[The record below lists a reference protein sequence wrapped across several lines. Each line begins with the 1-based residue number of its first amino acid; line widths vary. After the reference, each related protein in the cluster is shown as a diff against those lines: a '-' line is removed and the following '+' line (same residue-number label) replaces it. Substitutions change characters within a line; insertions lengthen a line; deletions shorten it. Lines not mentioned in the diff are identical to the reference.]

1 VRAAARE
8 RWVELVRAMAAA
20 ERSGGATE
28 YILHHQA
35 FLSNKAPHGIIDF
48 SVINYD
54 TVFFSVL
61 LALVFF
67 GLFWSVARKAT
78 TGVPGKLQN
87 FIEIIVGW
95 VDGQVRDTFHGSS
108 RLIAPLA
115 LTIFC
120 WVFLFNF
127 MDLVPVDLLPAA
139 ARGAGFEHLK
149 VVPSTDINATFGLSL
164 TVFILIIFYSLKM
177 KGVVGFISELTL
189 QPFRAKNVLVQ
200 GLLVPVNFV
209 LESVTF
215 LARPIS
221 LSLRL
226 YGNLYAGEMIFLLL
240 AALTLSHGLSSLATL
255 GGWLGIIGQ
264 FILGFVWTVFHILI
278 ITIQAFIFMVLTIV
292 YLSMAHEHH

>member
-1 VRAAARE
+1 
-8 RWVELVRAMAAA
+8 MAAA
-20 ERSGGATE
+20 ENAPSATE
-28 YILHHQA
+28 YILHHLT
-35 FLSNKAPHGIIDF
+35 FLSNKAPQGIVDF

-61 LALVFF
+61 LAVVFGGSF
-67 GLFWSVARKAT
+67 YLAARTAT
-78 TGVPGKLQN
+78 AGVPGKFQN
-87 FIEIIVGW
+87 FVEMLVEF
-95 VDGQVRDTFHGSS
+95 VDNQVRDSFHGTSK
-108 RLIAPLA
+108 LIAPLA

-127 MDLVPVDLLPAA
+127 MDLVPVDLLPAV
-139 ARGAGFEHLK
+139 ARGVGFEHVK
-149 VVPSTDINATFGLSL
+149 VVPSTDLNATFALSL

-189 QPFRAKNVLVQ
+189 QPFSAKNVFMQ
-200 GLLVPVNFV
+200 ALLVPVNFI

-226 YGNLYAGEMIFLLL
+226 YGNLYAGEMIFLLI
-240 AALTLSHGLSSLATL
+240 AVLTLSHGLHALTSV
-255 GGWLGIIGQ
+255 GGWFGIIGQ
-264 FILGFVWTVFHILI
+264 FILGFIWTGFHILI
-278 ITIQAFIFMVLTIV
+278 ITIQAFIFAVLTVV

>member
-1 VRAAARE
+1 
-8 RWVELVRAMAAA
+8 MAAA
-20 ERSGGATE
+20 ENSGGATE
-28 YILHHQA
+28 YILHHQT
-35 FLSNKAPHGIIDF
+35 FLSNKTPHGIVDF

-61 LALVFF
+61 LAAVFF
-67 GLFWSVARKAT
+67 GLFWRVARKAT
-78 TGVPGKLQN
+78 TGVPGLTQN
-87 FIEIIVGW
+87 IIEWIVEK
-95 VDGQVRDTFHGSS
+95 VDEQVRDTFHGTS

-139 ARGAGFEHLK
+139 ARGAGVEHLK
-149 VVPSTDINATFGLSL
+149 VVPSTDLNATFALSL
-164 TVFILIIFYSLKM
+164 TVFILIVFYSLKM

-189 QPFRAKNVLVQ
+189 QPFSARNVFVQ
-200 GLLVPVNFV
+200 ALLVPVNFL

-226 YGNLYAGEMIFLLL
+226 YGNLYAGEMIFLLI
-240 AALTLSHGLSSLATL
+240 AVLTLSHGLEALTSF
-255 GGWLGIIGQ
+255 GGWLGIVGQ
-264 FILGFVWTVFHILI
+264 FILGFIWTGFHILI
-278 ITIQAFIFMVLTIV
+278 ITIQAFIFAVLTVV